1 MALTTEQQA
10 QVDIQNA
17 IEDHRNAA
25 IEAAET
31 RRNKLEMVRLAKE
44 IIVTNQAS
52 LPVADRD
59 ITASDITT
67 LAESLYSYI
76 TA

>member
-59 ITASDITT
+59 ITASSITT

-76 TA
+76 KA

>member
-1 MALTTEQQA
+1 MALTAEQQA
-10 QVDIQNA
+10 QVELQNA

-31 RRNKLEMVRLAKE
+31 RRNKLEMIRLAKE

-52 LPVADRD
+52 LPVADRG
-59 ITASDITT
+59 ITASGITT

-76 TA
+76 KA